1 MGAYK
6 SLQLPFE
13 DQGDATRL
21 PLLVSDSAHALGSH
35 APMPQNQGFSHF
47 RIPFA
52 VRFRAAQ
59 SIEKDIQITECSDDE
74 RVVNALAPAQFSLGH
89 RRKVCMI
96 DSVSNLADDP
106 RN

>member
-59 SIEKDIQITECSDDE
+59 SEIQNVQVANDGQEE
-74 RVVNALAPAQFSLGH
+74 RVMNADVIGDPTLRYRNDCAADNRH
-89 RRKVCMI
+89 DH
-96 DSVSNLADDP
+96 DS
-106 RN
+106 